1 MSAGSERSGMMQEKM
16 EVSEMAE
23 KNGLVELLVKN
34 LEQQLKAAEISL
46 EDLQKLQETAKEIKK
61 RKERIEDLMAEVEE
75 LKEQIEELKAEVE
88 PVASVLRDADNL
100 RLALIG
106 LGLLDEET
114 LKIIIGP
121 IYKKNTK
128 RAGGGKRTV
137 FKGQVFNSAN
147 QLVKTLAEQGLIEI
161 PKSSYS
167 AVRLLKSWAR
177 KNGYKVTETETEL
190 IIE

>member
-1 MSAGSERSGMMQEKM
+1 MMQEKM

-88 PVASVLRDADNL
+88 PVAGVLRDADNL

-121 IYKKNTK
+121 IYKKNTNT
-128 RAGGGKRTV
+128 RNGSGKRTV

-147 QLVKTLAEQGLIEI
+147 ALVKELAKQGLIEV

-167 AVRLLKSWAR
+167 AVRLLKSWAK

-190 IIE
+190 VIE

>member
-1 MSAGSERSGMMQEKM
+1 
-16 EVSEMAE
+16 MAE
-23 KNGLVELLVKN
+23 KKPGLMDLVVKN
-34 LEQQLKAAEISL
+34 LEQQLKAAEINL
-46 EDLQKLQETAKEIKK
+46 EDLQKLQETAKEIKE
-61 RKERIEDLMAEVEE
+61 RKDRIEDLMVEVEE

-88 PVASVLRDADNL
+88 PVAGVLRDADNL

-106 LGLLDEET
+106 LGLLDEES
-114 LKIIIGP
+114 LKIVIGP
-121 IYKKNTK
+121 IYKKSTGR
-128 RAGGGKRTV
+128 RAGGKKTI

-147 QLVKTLAEQGLIEI
+147 QLVKTLAEQGLIET

-167 AVRLLKSWAR
+167 AVRLLKRWAK